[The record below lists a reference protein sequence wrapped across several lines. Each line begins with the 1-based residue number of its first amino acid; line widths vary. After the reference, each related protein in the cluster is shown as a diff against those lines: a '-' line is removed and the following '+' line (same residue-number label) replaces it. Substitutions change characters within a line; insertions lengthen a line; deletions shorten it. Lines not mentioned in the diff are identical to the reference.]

1 MSLKERT
8 AAILK
13 LILAGEGAKSVGEIA
28 AALGLSTKTV
38 SRELPEVTAVLT
50 EHGLTLNRKKG
61 VGFAIEGAAESLAK
75 LRETVGRVSGHSYSI
90 EERRSIIVSQLL
102 PNREPVKLFTLSA
115 ALGVTD
121 STISNDLDKLDA
133 WFKGHGLELVRKP
146 GLGVYVEGDER
157 SIRQAIVEYIYDN
170 ITAGE
175 LLELVRASLAED
187 EERVVSAA
195 SGYLLD
201 LVDREIIH
209 RLERLIR
216 QAERELQMNLADE
229 AFIGLVI
236 HLALA
241 VQRIRKGEK
250 IHIRD
255 EFLAELAKKSEYKTA
270 ERIGSEIAREFDIAV
285 TEDEVGYITMHLLG
299 ARSRY
304 RAKESSTVMDNFHLV
319 RLAKAIMRRAEER
332 TGESL
337 YHNSELLTGLVNH
350 LGPSISRL
358 RMHMDI
364 RNPLLNEMRER
375 YPELM
380 QLARESVASVEHELG
395 LKFPESELA
404 FIAMHLSAALT
415 DSSLAGR
422 RELAIIV
429 ACPTGMGTSRLLAS
443 RLKQEYSSLSIV
455 DLVSTLQLTPSYF
468 DSLAGE
474 TADLIVSTVPIPSV
488 PTPVVVVSP
497 LLTLEDKSRLASAIE
512 SVADSA
518 SEAKATPA
526 KPRPDFKSGLELL
539 SVYNAAILSLLNS
552 FFFTEER
559 GAMAVT
565 EVARAVGQLVG
576 RDEAQ
581 AQGIARA
588 LMARE
593 DQGSTAVTGSGMIML
608 HCRSSVVDSLKL
620 GIVHLGE
627 YFLYPAEPTEKIR
640 TAIVMLAPQDSSC
653 YELETIGYISSILLE
668 RWGLIEVLNEGDKK
682 LIYEELV
689 QIFREFH
696 AKKYR
701 ELLEG

>member
-8 AAILK
+8 ASILK
-13 LILAGEGAKSVGEIA
+13 LILASDTAKSVSDIA
-28 AALGLSTKTV
+28 ASLGLSTKTI
-38 SRELPEVTAVLT
+38 SRELPEVSAVLS
-50 EHGLTLNRKKG
+50 EHGLTLGKKKG
-61 VGFAIEGAAESLAK
+61 TGLTIEGTAADVES
-75 LRETVGRVSGHSYSI
+75 LRETVERVSGHSYSI
-90 EERRSIIVSQLL
+90 EERRAIIVSQLL

-115 ALGVTD
+115 MLGVTD

-133 WFKGHGLELVRKP
+133 WFKGHGLELVRRP
-146 GLGVYVEGDER
+146 GLGVYVEGEER
-157 SIRQAIVEYIYDN
+157 AIRQAIIEYIYDN
-170 ITAGE
+170 IAEQE
-175 LLELVRASLAED
+175 LLELVRASLADD
-187 EERVVSAA
+187 EEKADAV

-201 LVDREIIH
+201 LVDKEIIH

-216 QAERELQMNLADE
+216 EAERELQMTLSDE

-270 ERIGSEIAREFDIAV
+270 ERIGAEIAREFDITV
-285 TEDEVGYITMHLLG
+285 TIDEVGYITMHLLG

-304 RAKESSTVMDNFHLV
+304 RAKESSAVMDNFHLV
-319 RLAKAIMRRAEER
+319 RLAKSIMRRAEER

-337 YHNSELLTGLVNH
+337 YRNSELLTGLVNH
-350 LGPSISRL
+350 LGPSVSRL
-358 RMHMDI
+358 RMQMDI
-364 RNPLLNEMRER
+364 RNPLLAEMKER

-380 QLARESVASVEHELG
+380 QLARHAVADVERELG

-415 DSSLAGR
+415 DSTLGARHEVSV
-422 RELAIIV
+422 IV

-443 RLKQEYSSLSIV
+443 RLRQEYAQLQLV
-455 DLVSTLQLTPSYF
+455 DLVSTLQLTPGYF
-468 DSLAGE
+468 DTH
-474 TADLIVSTVPIPSV
+474 TADIIISTVPIPSV
-488 PTPVVVVSP
+488 PVPVVVVSP
-497 LLTLEDKSRLASAIE
+497 LLTLEDRGRLTQAIE
-512 SVADSA
+512 HAADNAPPVREATVA
-518 SEAKATPA
+518 P
-526 KPRPDFKSGLELL
+526 PDFKSGLELMA
-539 SVYNAAILSLLNS
+539 VYNEAILSLLNH

-559 GAMAVT
+559 AAMAVT
-565 EVARAVGQLVG
+565 EVAAAVGRLVG
-576 RDEAQ
+576 ADESA

-588 LMARE
+588 LLARE

-608 HCRSSVVDSLKL
+608 HCRTSAVAGLRL

-627 YFLYPAEPTEKIR
+627 YFMYPSEPTERIR
-640 TAIVMLAPQDSSC
+640 TAIVMLAPQSSSC
-653 YELETIGYISSILLE
+653 YELETIGYIASILLE
-668 RWGLIEVLNEGDKK
+668 RWGLIDVLHEGDER

-689 QIFREFH
+689 RIFREFY
-696 AKKYR
+696 AKKYK

>member
-28 AALGLSTKTV
+28 AALGLSTKTI

-90 EERRSIIVSQLL
+90 EERRAIIVSQLL

-115 ALGVTD
+115 MLGVTD

-133 WFKGHGLELVRKP
+133 WFKGHGLELVRRP
-146 GLGVYVEGDER
+146 GLGVYVEGEER
-157 SIRQAIVEYIYDN
+157 AIRQAIIEYIYDN
-170 ITAGE
+170 IAEQE
-175 LLELVRASLAED
+175 LLELVRASLADD
-187 EERVVSAA
+187 EEKADAV

-201 LVDREIIH
+201 LVDKEIIH

-216 QAERELQMNLADE
+216 EAERELQMTLSDE

-270 ERIGSEIAREFDIAV
+270 ERIGAEIAREFDITV
-285 TEDEVGYITMHLLG
+285 TIDEVGYITMHLLG

-304 RAKESSTVMDNFHLV
+304 RAKESSAVMDNFHLV
-319 RLAKAIMRRAEER
+319 RLAKSIMRRAEER

-337 YHNSELLTGLVNH
+337 YRNSELLTGLVNH
-350 LGPSISRL
+350 LGPSVSRL
-358 RMHMDI
+358 RMQMDI
-364 RNPLLNEMRER
+364 RNPLLAEMKER

-380 QLARESVASVEHELG
+380 QLARHAVADVERELG

-415 DSSLAGR
+415 DSTLGARHEVSV
-422 RELAIIV
+422 IV

-443 RLKQEYSSLSIV
+443 RLRQEYAQLQLV
-455 DLVSTLQLTPSYF
+455 DLVSTLQLTPGYF
-468 DSLAGE
+468 DTH
-474 TADLIVSTVPIPSV
+474 TADIIISTVPIPSV
-488 PTPVVVVSP
+488 PVPVVVVSP
-497 LLTLEDKSRLASAIE
+497 LLTLEDRGRLTQAIE
-512 SVADSA
+512 HAADNAPPVREATVA
-518 SEAKATPA
+518 P
-526 KPRPDFKSGLELL
+526 PDFKSGLELMA
-539 SVYNAAILSLLNS
+539 VYNEAILSLLNH

-559 GAMAVT
+559 AAMAVT
-565 EVARAVGQLVG
+565 EVAAAVGRLVG
-576 RDEAQ
+576 ADESA

-588 LMARE
+588 LLARE

-608 HCRSSVVDSLKL
+608 HCRTSAVAGLRL

-627 YFLYPAEPTEKIR
+627 YFMYPSEPTERIR
-640 TAIVMLAPQDSSC
+640 TAIVMLAPQSSSC
-653 YELETIGYISSILLE
+653 YELETIGYIASILLE
-668 RWGLIEVLNEGDKK
+668 RWGLIDVLHEGDER

-689 QIFREFH
+689 RIFREFY
-696 AKKYR
+696 AKKYK